1 MLSNRCGAFCFKKVL
16 SPPPWGDGAALTDLV
31 ALESHLHLLCTS
43 DTKAERAQLAPPAA
57 ARS

>member
-1 MLSNRCGAFCFKKVL
+1 MLSNQRGAFCFKKVL
-16 SPPPWGDGAALTDLV
+16 SPPPWGNGGALTDLV
-31 ALESHLHLLCTS
+31 ALESRFHLLCTN